1 MLIKHVVFRLC
12 MVERKPVVKR
22 SCAFC
27 QIEERGV
34 LEEAL
39 TNGEMSCSQLDKDMG
54 WRANTADR
62 HFRNHMGQ
70 YHMAANPSCII
81 CSSESRSE
89 YEERFFSD
97 GSESDAI
104 AEELG
109 IKEST
114 VYHHM
119 KHHFQPLVQRSAA
132 TEVAITVGNE
142 ITVLRGNVERLN
154 SKLTELMDEG
164 DVHEDGFVR
173 KAVSLH
179 KEVRESIKDLTKV
192 QDQWGTMGD
201 GTQVNQTINILQV
214 ELAKESPES
223 WKRIKTKLQSEA
235 GEIP

>member
-1 MLIKHVVFRLC
+1 MLNKHIVFRLG

-27 QIEERGV
+27 QAEEREA

-39 TNGEMSCSQLDKDMG
+39 TNGELSCAQLDKDMG

-70 YHMAANPSCII
+70 YHMAANPSCVI
-81 CSSESRSE
+81 CTSENRNEYESR
-89 YEERFFSD
+89 FFAD

-119 KHHFQPLVQRSAA
+119 KHHFQPLVQKSAA

-154 SKLTELMDEG
+154 GKLSELMDEG
-164 DVHEDGFVR
+164 DVHEAGFVR
-173 KAVSLH
+173 KAVALH

-192 QDQWGTMGD
+192 QDEWGTMGE
-201 GTQVNQTINILQV
+201 GAQVNQTINILQV

-223 WKRIKTKLQSEA
+223 WKRIKSKLQAEA
-235 GEIP
+235 EEAV

>member
-1 MLIKHVVFRLC
+1 
-12 MVERKPVVKR
+12 MVEREPVMKR

-27 QIEERGV
+27 QNDDREGLEER
-34 LEEAL
+34 LKD
-39 TNGEMSCSQLDKDMG
+39 GEISCNELDKDMG

-81 CSSESRSE
+81 CSDGNRAE
-89 YEERFFSD
+89 YEERFFAD
-97 GSESDAI
+97 GSESEKI

-109 IKEST
+109 IKERS

-142 ITVLRGNVERLN
+142 ITVLRSNVERLN
-154 SKLTELMDEG
+154 TKLDELMDEG
-164 DVHEDGFVR
+164 NVHDDGFVR
-173 KAVSLH
+173 NAVTLH
-179 KEVRESIKDLTKV
+179 KEVRESIKDLTKF
-192 QDQWGTMGD
+192 QDQWGVVGE
-201 GTQVNQTINILQV
+201 GSQVNQTINILQV

-223 WKRIKTKLQSEA
+223 WKRIKTKLQQEA
-235 GEIP
+235 EDIT